1 MIAEQRSKD
10 GLLKVGKGDTERDVM
25 QGERYRRPLGWRE
38 LEERRG
44 VGRVSQEKGVSE
56 SGRDDFL
63 P

>member
-1 MIAEQRSKD
+1 
-10 GLLKVGKGDTERDVM
+10 M